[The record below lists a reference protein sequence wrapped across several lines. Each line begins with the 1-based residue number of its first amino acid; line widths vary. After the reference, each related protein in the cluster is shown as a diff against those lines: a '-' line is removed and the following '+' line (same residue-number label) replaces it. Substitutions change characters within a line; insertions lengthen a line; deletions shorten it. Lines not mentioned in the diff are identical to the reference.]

1 MNTWKLRKFLHNPFL
16 ITFLILNSLLIFAYR
31 SPKNSFF
38 PVHDYLDH
46 MFVLYK
52 LRGDNPHFFDYSA
65 PLFGVL
71 GKTPLSVLGIS
82 DFSLDAN
89 LFVFF
94 DAYLAAVVN
103 EFTARNIAFIGMCIF
118 LNKLVPGIKRGYAI
132 TAPSLLFAL
141 LPYYPNFEFTIALFP
156 IVTFVV
162 LLALSKSLK
171 LVHYMIIFF
180 ISLFSNFTYGGF
192 AIVGVLFATL
202 LLQLLRRK
210 FWSAVQLFA
219 VTLIL
224 ICGYLVGISR
234 ILTLKFRTDFESH
247 RLSWKPPTEG
257 WFHLSTIPNLVQEFS
272 QITLRGMY
280 HFPSGQSVL
289 TSHFI
294 PGLPLILLVIYVVLH
309 IRLRFSEGEVSRVHN
324 LENLLILCSVALITV
339 VGLFYASEASGF
351 TQFEYLMS
359 EPFQF
364 KRVAV
369 LLPFLWC
376 SIAALILNSL
386 NRDFPS
392 LALISFL
399 LVIMQI
405 LASNVGVQQKILH
418 SVGLQKDNPTIE
430 EYFDSK
436 SYAGLAKELGLK
448 PSEIRI
454 LSFDLDPMIASF
466 NGYDSLDG
474 YIYNYPLRYKGAF
487 RKIISGEL
495 EEDKSFRDY
504 YDGWGSRVYL
514 FHRDLP
520 VQDIRISW
528 CEAKNLGADYI
539 LSKKDLSLISDLKF
553 SVKYKYLSLYEI
565 SGC

>member
-1 MNTWKLRKFLHNPFL
+1 
-16 ITFLILNSLLIFAYR
+16 
-31 SPKNSFF
+31 
-38 PVHDYLDH
+38 

-71 GKTPLSVLGIS
+71 RNTPLSALGIS
-82 DFSLDAN
+82 DFSLDVN

-103 EFTARNIAFIGMCIF
+103 EFTARNIAFISMCVF
-118 LNKLVPGIKRGYAI
+118 LHKLIPGVKREYAI

-141 LPYYPNFEFTIALFP
+141 LPYYPNFEFTIALLP
-156 IVTFVV
+156 IVAFVA

-171 LVHYMIIFF
+171 VLHYLLIFVA
-180 ISLFSNFTYGGF
+180 SLFGNFTYGGF
-192 AIVGVLFATL
+192 AIVGLLFAMF
-202 LLQLLRRK
+202 LLQLFRRK
-210 FWSAVQLFA
+210 FRASAQLFA
-219 VTLIL
+219 ITFIL
-224 ICGYLVGISR
+224 ICGYLIGISR

-247 RLSWKPPTEG
+247 RLSWKPLTEG
-257 WFHLSTIPNLVQEFS
+257 WFDLRTIPNLAQEFA
-272 QITLRGMY
+272 QISLRGVY
-280 HFPSGQSVL
+280 HFPSAQSIL
-289 TSHFI
+289 ASHFI
-294 PGLPLILLVIYVVLH
+294 PGLPLILLLIYIILH
-309 IRLRFSEGEVSRVHN
+309 IRLRFSGGELFRFRH
-324 LENLLILCSVALITV
+324 LENLLVLCFLALIIV

-351 TQFEYLMS
+351 TQFEYLMR

-364 KRVAV
+364 KRVAM

-386 NRDFPS
+386 SRNFPS
-392 LALISFL
+392 LALISL
-399 LVIMQI
+399 LLAIVQI
-405 LASNVGVQQKILH
+405 SASNVGIQQKILH
-418 SVGLQKDNPTIE
+418 SVGLQKDHPTIE

-436 SYAGLAKELGLK
+436 SYVGLAKELGLK
-448 PSEIRI
+448 PSEIRV
-454 LSFDLDPMIASF
+454 LSFDLDPMVASF

-474 YIYNYPLRYKGAF
+474 YIYNYPLRYKDAF

-495 EEDKSFRDY
+495 KEDKSLRDY

-539 LSKKDLSLISDLKF
+539 LSKKDLSLVSDLKF
-553 SVKYKYLSLYEI
+553 SVRYKHLILYEI
-565 SGC
+565 SDC